1 MAVCIRVP
9 KPQGEAV
16 RSKLISEGKLD
27 LGSRIR
33 SDGDF
38 LLIPIVGGSYE
49 DFETVEAEV
58 ESQERHP
65 TDYREIA
72 EVPDDLKDILPS
84 SFDVVG
90 DVAMI
95 KLPEELLPYKE
106 SIGKALIS
114 VNRSI
119 RTVFLDSGVK
129 GEFRVRD
136 LERIAGI
143 GPSETVHKEFGVRLW
158 TDPAKVYFN
167 PRLSS
172 ERSRIASQVKDGEI
186 VIDMFAGVA
195 PFGTVICRMAKPEK
209 VYSIDLNPEAERF
222 ARINAEKNH
231 ADRLVPM
238 TGDSSELIY
247 TLPMADRVIMNLP
260 QIADRFLRYAM
271 DRLKVGG
278 VAHMYKIIERE
289 AFPEF
294 CESLVKEMAG
304 LGFGIRIESSE
315 LKTYSPTMSV
325 YSLDIVRESRRRPQF
340 PIVDVYIQSTLRKYN
355 GEQLLLNTN
364 MSNITC

>member
-1 MAVCIRVP
+1 MRVHMAVCIRVP

-16 RSKLISEGKLD
+16 RSKLMSEGRLD

-38 LLIPIVGGSYE
+38 LLIPITGDSYE
-49 DFETVEAEV
+49 GFEAVEADV
-58 ESQERHP
+58 ETQEHRP
-65 TDYREIA
+65 TDYREVA
-72 EVPDDLKDILPS
+72 EVPEELREVLPS

-95 KLPEELLPYKE
+95 KLPDELMPYKE
-106 SIGKALIS
+106 SIGSALLK

-136 LERIAGI
+136 LERIAGT

-172 ERSRIASQVKDGEI
+172 ERSRIASQVKDGEVI
-186 VIDMFAGVA
+186 IDMFAGVA
-195 PFGTVICRMAKPEK
+195 PFGTVICRLAKPEK

-222 ARINAEKNH
+222 ARMNAEKNH
-231 ADRLVPM
+231 VDRLVPM
-238 TGDSSELIY
+238 TGDSSKLVY
-247 TLPMADRVIMNLP
+247 DLPMADRIIMNLP

-289 AFPEF
+289 EFPEF
-294 CESLVKEMAG
+294 CDGLVEEMSK
-304 LGFGIRIESSE
+304 LGYGIRIESFE

-325 YSLDIVRESRRRPQF
+325 YSLDVVRES
-340 PIVDVYIQSTLRKYN
+340 
-355 GEQLLLNTN
+355 
-364 MSNITC
+364 